1 MQGIL
6 YLLLPV
12 MIQSF
17 HAMTHKSIKEW
28 PEDERPRE
36 RLLRHG
42 SASMSDAQLIAI
54 ILRTGAGGK
63 SALDLAMELIT
74 IFTSL
79 RGLEQASLQEITS
92 AVKGIGKAKAAQIK
106 ASAELGRRM
115 FREAVSRGQSFSTGK
130 DVYTFCFP
138 RVQGLKKEIFFCL
151 MLDAKNRLINETE
164 IEISAGTLT
173 SSLIHPREA
182 FRDSIKASAA
192 AVIFVHNHPSGDP
205 SPSREDILI
214 TEKLASAGDIVG
226 IKVLDHIIVAEN
238 GYTSMLEKGYLKTG

>member
-1 MQGIL
+1 
-6 YLLLPV
+6 
-12 MIQSF
+12 
-17 HAMTHKSIKEW
+17 MTHKSIKEW

-54 ILRTGAGGK
+54 ILRTGSGGR

-79 RGLEQASLQEITS
+79 RGLEQASLQEVTS
-92 AVKGIGKAKAAQIK
+92 AVKGIGRAKAAQIK
-106 ASAELGRRM
+106 AAAELGRRM
-115 FREAVSRGQSFSTGK
+115 FREAVSRGQAFSTGK
-130 DVYTFCFP
+130 DVHAFCFP
-138 RVQGLKKEIFFCL
+138 RVQGLKKEVFFCL
-151 MLDAKNRLINETE
+151 MLDAKNKLINETE

-192 AVIFVHNHPSGDP
+192 SVIFVHNHPSGDP